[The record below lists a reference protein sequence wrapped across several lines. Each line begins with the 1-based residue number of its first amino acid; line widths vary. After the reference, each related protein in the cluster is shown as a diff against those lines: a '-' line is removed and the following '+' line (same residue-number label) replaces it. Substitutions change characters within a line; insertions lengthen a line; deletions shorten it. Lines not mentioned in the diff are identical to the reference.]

1 MYRVIALLNG
11 VEHTLMDIRDERYML
26 EEPVLIMQLNNA
38 GGFSFNIHPTHP
50 EIKNLIP
57 LKTIVKVYKTD
68 YNTYQKWMFT
78 GRIISDESDIYNSGS
93 VQCEGILA
101 YLLDSIVYPYEYQGT
116 PADYVAQLIGS
127 HNSQVEAGKRFV
139 LRKLDLSDVDSNNNI
154 VRANK
159 NYPTSMQE
167 MKDKVIKLMNAY
179 VSVEDVNGTFYL
191 DCSQNITHYNQQD
204 IRLGEN
210 IIDLTQTKNAGNI
223 RTVMIGIGAE
233 DKEGNRL
240 EVTVENRDAIAR
252 YGRIV
257 GTIEFDDVT
266 TMRQLEKKTK
276 AYLDSVLTAAL
287 TVEVT
292 AMDLSLTDSEIEQ
305 IELGYCYVESKF
317 NNLDHVRMLVSR
329 VDIHLTDPGQNVF
342 TIGTT
347 AASMTTSANH
357 TSAEIDRRVKRIASS
372 ISPRIQ
378 YAVENATQMI
388 TGAQGGYVILDCGE
402 NADKH
407 PEQILVM
414 DAPDKEHAV
423 NVIRINKNGIG
434 FSTTGYDGPYANAWT
449 IDGNLVA
456 DFITTGTMFADRI
469 RGGTLEV
476 GGEKDGIIR
485 VLDQQ
490 GNTLVL
496 IDKEGIIVYK
506 GSIRGSTITVGG
518 SSNSDGK
525 ITVLDS
531 SGRVVTTIDKEG
543 VTVGK
548 GSIRG
553 STITVGGS
561 SNSDGKITV
570 LDSSGRVRITIDVNG
585 INVNDKFKVGM
596 DGNMEAISISGN
608 AVDQIS
614 NIIDDSDA
622 MKMAKKAI
630 KAAKDAADAAD
641 KAAQVAH
648 KAADAAQRTANT
660 ANNAASTA
668 QNAANTAN
676 NAASTAQSAANQ
688 ANALAKAAKDAAD
701 ACNDGLVNLNGRV
714 SALESK

>member
-26 EEPVLIMQLNNA
+26 EEPVLVMQINSA
-38 GGFSFNIHPTHP
+38 GVFTFNIHPTHP

-57 LKTIVKVYKTD
+57 LKTIIKVYKTD

-78 GRIISDESDIYNSGS
+78 GRVISNESDIYNSGR
-93 VQCEGILA
+93 VECEGIMA

-116 PADYVAQLIGS
+116 PANYVNQLIDS
-127 HNSQVEAGKRFV
+127 HNSQVDAGKRFV
-139 LRKLDLSDVDSNNNI
+139 LRKLDLSDADTNNNI

-179 VSVEDVNGTFYL
+179 VSVEDVNGKFYL
-191 DCSQNITHYNQQD
+191 DCSQSITHYNQQD

-210 IIDLTQTKNAGNI
+210 IIDLTQVKNAGNV

-233 DKEGNRL
+233 DKYGDRL
-240 EVTVENRDAIAR
+240 EVTVENRDAIAQ

-266 TMRQLEKKTK
+266 TMNQLEKKTK
-276 AYLDSVLTAAL
+276 AYLDSVLIAAL

-292 AMDLSLTDSEIEQ
+292 AMDLSLTDSEVEQ

-317 NNLDHVRMLVSR
+317 NNLDHVRMLVSKLE
-329 VDIHLTDPGQNVF
+329 IHLTDPGQNVF

-347 AASMTTSANH
+347 APSMTTGIYH

-378 YAVENATQMI
+378 YAVENATQLI

-402 NADKH
+402 NADGH
-407 PEQILVM
+407 PEQILIM
-414 DAPDKEHAV
+414 DAPDKNYAV

-434 FSTTGYDGPYANAWT
+434 FSTTGYNGPYANAWT

-496 IDKEGIIVYK
+496 IDKEGIIVYR

-531 SGRVVTTIDKEG
+531 SGRTVAIIDKEG
-543 VTVGK
+543 VTVGR

-608 AVDQIS
+608 AIEQIS
-614 NIIDDSDA
+614 DIIDASEA

-648 KAADAAQRTANT
+648 EAADAAQRTANT